1 MTAPSSELG
10 AVPEQRRPASRP
22 WCPEIM
28 QLLVQALV
36 LRRIRD
42 TAGSS
47 AMPADR
53 TATCVA
59 WATVTA
65 RHALELSSREAR
77 DAYFAERHDELRQG
91 AVAEGAGEAEALMLA
106 DMCVDA
112 ARRIMTELMAR
123 RAGEPKGRA

>member
-1 MTAPSSELG
+1 
-10 AVPEQRRPASRP
+10 
-22 WCPEIM
+22 M
-28 QLLVQALV
+28 QLLVHALA

-47 AMPADR
+47 AMAADL
-53 TATCVA
+53 TATVVA